1 MILLTLF
8 CIAAS
13 LFAQT
18 PQTSNGP
25 ARVASVSTNVRALAA
40 EKPVSKSETL
50 RYSINWPSSLSLGEA
65 ELVSSSDGTGLSF
78 GFTLNASLPGFP
90 IEEHAKSSANPG
102 FCSFRLDKAFTHGP
116 KTAKEETEFQSSAL
130 TATRTTANG
139 GGKTELTTSQCP
151 KDALTFLFFLR
162 NELAHGRIPQ
172 MEKVFYGSPYDTRV
186 EFKGTQTIRVSEAPV
201 VADRVVAT
209 IKGPN
214 SQNTVEM
221 FFAHDATRTPVMV
234 RVPFAMGSFSMEL
247 VR

>member
-1 MILLTLF
+1 MIRLTLF
-8 CIAAS
+8 LTVAP

-18 PQTSNGP
+18 PPTSDGP
-25 ARVASVSTNVRALAA
+25 ARVASVSPNMHALAA
-40 EKPVSKSETL
+40 EKAVSKSETL
-50 RYSINWPSSLSLGEA
+50 HYSINWPSGLSLGEA
-65 ELVSSSDGTGLSF
+65 ELISSSDGTGLSL

-102 FCSFRLDKAFTHGP
+102 YCSFRLDKGFTHGP
-116 KTAKEETEFQSSAL
+116 KIAKEDTEFQSSTL

-139 GGKTELTTSQCP
+139 GKSELTTSQCP

-172 MEKVFYGSPYDTRV
+172 IEKVFYGSPYDTRV
-186 EFKGTQTIRVSEAPV
+186 EFKGTQTIRVSDAPV
-201 VADRVVAT
+201 VADHVVAT

-214 SQNTVEM
+214 SQNTVEV